1 MGHFINFSPISFA
14 FLFISVLNFYHWS
27 IDIFARAKFVLLNFR
42 GVKS

>member
-1 MGHFINFSPISFA
+1 MGHFISFSPISYA
-14 FLFISVLNFYHWS
+14 FVVISVLKFYHWS